1 MALITLNQIGI
12 TFGDPPLLDSID
24 LQIQPNERIC
34 LLGRNGAGKS
44 TLMKIITREMAP
56 DSGEVSYQKNT
67 RVALLGQ
74 DVPRGLTGTVRNI
87 ISEHIPQTTSGPP
100 IVDTVITRLQ
110 LDPTAPFQ
118 TLSVGLKR
126 RTLLARALATAP
138 DILLLDEPTN
148 HLDID
153 TITWLESFLQK
164 QRSALFFV
172 THDRMLTQNLATRIL
187 ELDRGHLSSWACDYR
202 TYLKRRESQ
211 LESQAIQQEQFDR
224 KLSEEETWIRQ
235 GIRARRTRNEGRV
248 RALKKM
254 REDRQRHREG
264 TGKAQIAVQQA
275 EKTTRHVIEA
285 ENISFSYD
293 DSPVVQNFSTTIL
306 RGDKIGFIG
315 PNGAGKTTL
324 LRLLLSDLKPDG
336 GTVKHGMRLQV
347 AYFDQLREQLDEK
360 KTVFDTIAN
369 GNDCISFNGK
379 TKHVFSYL
387 QDFLFTPA
395 RSRSLVQ
402 ILSGGERNRL
412 LLAKLFTLPANV
424 LALDEPTND
433 LDTETLDVLESMIVE
448 FSGTVLLVSHD
459 RAFLNNVA
467 TSTIVFENTH
477 GINEYIGG
485 YNDWLRQRPDLSP
498 KAPAQCDQPKIQRP
512 KQTRPRKLSYSE
524 TRELETLPEHIDTL
538 ETEQQTLHQTLSDPA
553 IYQNGTDIPALKTR
567 LETVETDL
575 EKSYAR
581 WEKLEEIRN
590 G

>member
-224 KLSEEETWIRQ
+224 KLSEEETWIR
-235 GIRARRTRNEGRV
+235 
-248 RALKKM
+248 
-254 REDRQRHREG
+254 
-264 TGKAQIAVQQA
+264 
-275 EKTTRHVIEA
+275 
-285 ENISFSYD
+285 
-293 DSPVVQNFSTTIL
+293 
-306 RGDKIGFIG
+306 
-315 PNGAGKTTL
+315 
-324 LRLLLSDLKPDG
+324 
-336 GTVKHGMRLQV
+336 
-347 AYFDQLREQLDEK
+347 
-360 KTVFDTIAN
+360 
-369 GNDCISFNGK
+369 
-379 TKHVFSYL
+379 
-387 QDFLFTPA
+387 
-395 RSRSLVQ
+395 
-402 ILSGGERNRL
+402 
-412 LLAKLFTLPANV
+412 
-424 LALDEPTND
+424 
-433 LDTETLDVLESMIVE
+433 
-448 FSGTVLLVSHD
+448 
-459 RAFLNNVA
+459 
-467 TSTIVFENTH
+467 
-477 GINEYIGG
+477 
-485 YNDWLRQRPDLSP
+485 
-498 KAPAQCDQPKIQRP
+498 
-512 KQTRPRKLSYSE
+512 
-524 TRELETLPEHIDTL
+524 
-538 ETEQQTLHQTLSDPA
+538 
-553 IYQNGTDIPALKTR
+553 
-567 LETVETDL
+567 
-575 EKSYAR
+575 
-581 WEKLEEIRN
+581 
-590 G
+590 

>member
-1 MALITLNQIGI
+1 MALITLNQIAI
-12 TFGDPPLLDSID
+12 TFGDPPLLDSVD
-24 LQIQPNERIC
+24 LQIQPGERLC

-44 TLMKIITREMAP
+44 TLMKIIVREMAP
-56 DSGEVSYQKNT
+56 DSGDVIQQKST

-74 DVPRGLTGTVRNI
+74 DVPKDLTGTVRDI
-87 ISEHIPQTTSGPP
+87 VSENTPQTTSGPP
-100 IVDTVITRLQ
+100 LVDTVITRLQ
-110 LDPTAPFQ
+110 LDPTATFK

-126 RTLLARALATAP
+126 RTLLARVLATAP
-138 DILLLDEPTN
+138 DVLLLDEPTN

-187 ELDRGHLSSWACDYR
+187 EIDRGQLFSWACDYR

-211 LESQAIQQEQFDR
+211 LEAQTIQQEQFDR
-224 KLSEEETWIRQ
+224 KLSEEETWICQ

-248 RALKKM
+248 CALKNM
-254 REDRQRHREG
+254 REERQNRRAG
-264 TGKAQIAVQQA
+264 TGKVQIAIQNA
-275 EKTTRHVIEA
+275 KKTTRHVIEA
-285 ENISFSYD
+285 ENISFSYG
-293 DSPVVQNFSTTIL
+293 DSLVVKDFSTTIL

-324 LRLLLSDLKPDG
+324 LRLLLGDLKPEH
-336 GTVKHGMRLQV
+336 GTVVHGMRLQI

-369 GNDCISFNGK
+369 GNDRIIFNGK
-379 TKHVFSYL
+379 TKHVFGYL

-402 ILSGGERNRL
+402 VLSGGERNRL
-412 LLAKLFTLPANV
+412 LLAKLFTSPANV

-433 LDTETLDVLESMIVE
+433 LDAETLDILESMVVG

-459 RAFLNNVA
+459 RTFLNNVV
-467 TSTIVFENTH
+467 TSTIVFENTQ

-485 YNDWLRQRPDLSP
+485 YDDWLRQRP
-498 KAPAQCDQPKIQRP
+498 APPTREPTPNAQPKRQP
-512 KQTRPRKLSYSE
+512 KKQTRPRKLSYSE

-538 ETEQQTLHQTLSDPA
+538 ETEQQTLHQTLSDPT
-553 IYQNGTDIPALKTR
+553 IYQNGTDIAALKTR
-567 LETVETDL
+567 LKTLETDL
-575 EKSYAR
+575 ETTYAR
-581 WEKLEEIRN
+581 WEELEEIRN
-590 G
+590 S

>member
-1 MALITLNQIGI
+1 MALITLNQIAI
-12 TFGDPPLLDSID
+12 TFGDPPLLDGVD
-24 LQIQPNERIC
+24 LQIQPGERLC

-44 TLMKIITREMAP
+44 TLMKIIAREMAP
-56 DSGEVSYQKNT
+56 DSGDVIQQKNT

-74 DVPRGLTGTVRNI
+74 DVPRGLTGTVHNV
-87 ISEHIPQTTSGPP
+87 ISENLPQTTSGPP
-100 IVDTVITRLQ
+100 VVDTVITRLQ
-110 LDPTAPFQ
+110 LDPTTEFQ

-153 TITWLESFLQK
+153 TITWLETFLQK

-172 THDRMLTQNLATRIL
+172 THDRMFTQNLATRIL
-187 ELDRGHLSSWACDYR
+187 ELDRGYLSSWACDYR

-211 LESQAIQQEQFDR
+211 LESEAIQQEHFDR

-248 RALKKM
+248 RALIKM
-254 REDRQRHREG
+254 REDQQRRRAG
-264 TGKAQIAVQQA
+264 TGKAQIAIQQA
-275 EKTTRHVIEA
+275 QKTTRHVIEA
-285 ENISFSYD
+285 ENITFSYND
-293 DSPVVQNFSTTIL
+293 APVVQNFSTTIL

-324 LRLLLSDLKPDG
+324 LRLLLGDLKPDR

-347 AYFDQLREQLDEK
+347 AYFDQLREQLDET

-369 GNDCISFNGK
+369 GNDRITFNGK
-379 TKHVFSYL
+379 TKHVFGYL

-402 ILSGGERNRL
+402 VLSGGERNRL
-412 LLAKLFTLPANV
+412 LLAKLFTSPANV

-433 LDTETLDVLESMIVE
+433 LDTETLDVLESMVVE
-448 FSGTVLLVSHD
+448 FPGTVLLVSHD
-459 RAFLNNVA
+459 RTFLNNVA
-467 TSTIVFENTH
+467 TSTIAFDPPH

-485 YNDWLRQRPDLSP
+485 HDDWLRQRPALP
-498 KAPAQCDQPKIQRP
+498 TQEPTPNLQPKHQAP
-512 KQTRPRKLSYSE
+512 KQTRSRKLSYSE
-524 TRELETLPEHIDTL
+524 NRELDALPKQIDAL
-538 ETEQQTLHQTLSDPA
+538 ETEQKTLHQTLSDPTT
-553 IYQNGTDIPALKTR
+553 YQNGTDIPTLKTR

-575 EKSYAR
+575 ETAYTR
-581 WEKLEEIRN
+581 WEELEEIRN